1 MELTHLFK
9 ITQRFLDHHLFV
21 LAGTEITVATLLT
34 FLGIL
39 VVTYLI
45 SKMVG
50 KAIERYAKRRAIADT
65 GSIQVTARLSHY
77 VIIAIGFSVGLQTI
91 GINLSALFAAGAVL
105 AVGVGFAMQ
114 DIAQNFVSGVI
125 LLVERIIKPGDILE
139 LDGQMVEVIEMG
151 IRSTVARTPNDE
163 EMIIPNSQLVQGT
176 VTNFTMRNKNF
187 RLRAE
192 VGVAYESD
200 LKEVKSI
207 LERATLRLENS
218 DSIRLPMVLLK
229 GFGESAINFE
239 VSVWIR
245 NPWNREVQASE
256 LRMVIWEELKRGNI
270 CIAFPQLDIHLD
282 SEFTQTLNK
291 TNLTTPNAH

>member
-114 DIAQNFVSGVI
+114 DIAQN
-125 LLVERIIKPGDILE
+125 
-139 LDGQMVEVIEMG
+139 
-151 IRSTVARTPNDE
+151 
-163 EMIIPNSQLVQGT
+163 
-176 VTNFTMRNKNF
+176 
-187 RLRAE
+187 
-192 VGVAYESD
+192 
-200 LKEVKSI
+200 
-207 LERATLRLENS
+207 
-218 DSIRLPMVLLK
+218 
-229 GFGESAINFE
+229 
-239 VSVWIR
+239 
-245 NPWNREVQASE
+245 
-256 LRMVIWEELKRGNI
+256 
-270 CIAFPQLDIHLD
+270 
-282 SEFTQTLNK
+282 
-291 TNLTTPNAH
+291 